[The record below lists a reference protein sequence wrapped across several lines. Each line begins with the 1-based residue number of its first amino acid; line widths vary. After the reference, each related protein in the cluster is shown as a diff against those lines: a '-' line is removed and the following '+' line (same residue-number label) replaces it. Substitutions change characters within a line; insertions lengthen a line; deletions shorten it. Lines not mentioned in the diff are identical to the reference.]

1 MARHRDSPAPSPAGS
16 HPSKRLRR
24 EDDRYERDRKGTAGG
39 GPRRRSRSPSL
50 DVSSCPGVTGAQSC
64 PSLRS
69 GVHSRNDI
77 ETVMGTAAVI
87 GGTRTCIVPDD
98 ETAPVTDGGQENET
112 V

>member
-1 MARHRDSPAPSPAGS
+1 MARHRGSPSPSPAGS
-16 HPSKRLRR
+16 HPSKRPRH

-50 DVSSCPGVTGAQSC
+50 DVSACPGVTCAQWC

-77 ETVMGTAAVI
+77 ETVVATVAVI
-87 GGTRTCIVPDD
+87 DGTRTCTALDD
-98 ETAPVTDGGQENET
+98 ETDPVTDGGQENVT